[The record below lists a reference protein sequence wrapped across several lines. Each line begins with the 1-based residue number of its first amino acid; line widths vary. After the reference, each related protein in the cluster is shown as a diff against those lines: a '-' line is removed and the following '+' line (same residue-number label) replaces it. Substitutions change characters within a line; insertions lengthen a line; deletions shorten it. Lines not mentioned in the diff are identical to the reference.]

1 MKQRS
6 SPDFT
11 KIKGIWCILKI
22 ITNKNQRKIIVFK
35 NPKKEKKKIYSV
47 YEFDIRKKK
56 VEKETMLKQTK

>member
-1 MKQRS
+1 M
-6 SPDFT
+6 
-11 KIKGIWCILKI
+11 
-22 ITNKNQRKIIVFK
+22 